1 VLVMATTSE
10 LTAGIIGGFLGGALG
25 VVSTLVGS
33 YYGPRKFEEWR
44 SERADAPKKRLLT
57 VLLDDPRFPE
67 GRFLETLQTVTGT
80 SADECRRLLI
90 EVEARGV
97 ITSGAGTPELWA
109 LIKNKPLDS
118 Q

>member
-1 VLVMATTSE
+1 MLVMATTSE

-33 YYGPRKFEEWR
+33 YYGPRKFEERR
-44 SERADAPKKRLLT
+44 SERADAPKKRLLK
-57 VLLDDPRFPE
+57 VLLDDPEYPE
-67 GRFLETLQTVTGT
+67 GRYLETLQTVTGT
-80 SADECRRLLI
+80 PADECRRLLI
-90 EVEARGV
+90 EIEARGL
-97 ITSGAGTPELWA
+97 IRSGAEPKELWA

>member
-1 VLVMATTSE
+1 
-10 LTAGIIGGFLGGALG
+10 
-25 VVSTLVGS
+25 VSTLVGS

-57 VLLDDPRFPE
+57 VLLDDPWFPE
-67 GRFLETLQTVTGT
+67 GRYLETLQTVTGT

-90 EVEARGV
+90 EVEARGL
-97 ITSGAGTPELWA
+97 ITSEADTRELWA
-109 LIKNKPLDS
+109 LIKNKPLDA

>member
-1 VLVMATTSE
+1 MATTSE
-10 LTAGIIGGFLGGALG
+10 LTAAIIGGFLGGALG

-33 YYGPRKFEEWR
+33 YYGPRKYEEWR
-44 SERADAPKKRLLT
+44 SERADAPKKRLLR

-67 GRFLETLQTVTGT
+67 GRYLETLQTV
-80 SADECRRLLI
+80 I
-90 EVEARGV
+90 EARGV
-97 ITSGAGTPELWA
+97 ITSGAGTREVWA